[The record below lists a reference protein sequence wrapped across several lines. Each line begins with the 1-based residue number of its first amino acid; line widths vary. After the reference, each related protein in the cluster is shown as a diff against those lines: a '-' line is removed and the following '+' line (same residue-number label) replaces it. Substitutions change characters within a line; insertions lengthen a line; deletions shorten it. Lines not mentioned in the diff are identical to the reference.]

1 MQTENEVIEAKPLVD
16 KACSEASERTSTN
29 AGGFEIS
36 EAMKAAVANVV
47 EPVRRDGKTWGT
59 KERKAKMTPKMTAF
73 ASNVAQGMSPR
84 EAYAKAYNASGMS
97 HASMIAEA
105 NRLMKDPRISVL
117 METVWESVQQNI
129 IDDAVATR
137 RKVMSDLLAHADDE
151 KARTS
156 DRLKA
161 LELVGRAIGM
171 FTDKTETKIEQ
182 VDAEQLKRDLD
193 KHLATFGKSMH

>member
-1 MQTENEVIEAKPLVD
+1 MTKENAVTEANPLV
-16 KACSEASERTSTN
+16 SEAFSEESEQESTN
-29 AGGFEIS
+29 AGGLEIS

-47 EPVRRDGKTWGT
+47 EPLRKDGKVWGEKEKRT
-59 KERKAKMTPKMTAF
+59 KLTPKMRAF

-84 EAYAKAYNASGMS
+84 DAYAKAYNAAGMS
-97 HASMIAEA
+97 HAAIITEA
-105 NRLMKDPRISVL
+105 NRLTKDPRISVL
-117 METVWESVQQNI
+117 LQSVWESVQQNI

-137 RKVMSDLLAHADDE
+137 RKVMGDLLNHADDPN
-151 KARTS
+151 ARTS

-171 FTDKTETKIEQ
+171 FTDKTETKVEQ

-193 KHLATFGKSMH
+193 KHLATFGKAMH